1 MTTTTLKNIPD
12 ELYARIR
19 AHAALHRRSIN
30 QEILTLLEYALA
42 QPPARENIYD
52 AFAPIR
58 AAYRGPPLSIEEI
71 QALIEEGGRP

>member
-19 AHAALHRRSIN
+19 ADAALHRRSIN
-30 QEILTLLEYALA
+30 QEILTLLEDALA
-42 QPPARENIYD
+42 KSPGRETLHD

-58 AAYRGPPLSIEEI
+58 AAYRGPPLSIDEI